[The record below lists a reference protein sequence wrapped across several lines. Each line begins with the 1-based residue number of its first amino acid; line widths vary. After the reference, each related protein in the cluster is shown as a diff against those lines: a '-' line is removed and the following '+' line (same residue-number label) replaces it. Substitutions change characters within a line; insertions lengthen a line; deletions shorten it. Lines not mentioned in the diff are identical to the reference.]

1 MSLKRLFLAAATALL
16 IAAPAGQGMAQS
28 KPAALK
34 LGVDVDAGTLDPRT
48 ARDTTAYRAVN
59 LIYDGLVQLSP
70 DLKPVP
76 NLAVS
81 WENPDPLT
89 YIFKLRDG
97 VKFQDG
103 TPLTAE
109 DVVFTFSTILDPKL
123 ASVSRALYTPI
134 AKIESLDAKTVKF
147 TLSAPYSPLLSYLD
161 MGIVSKKAT
170 EAGDIGQKPVGTGP
184 MKLGNWAKGSK
195 ITLVANDEFWGGKIP
210 VTQLDLVVIGDN
222 TARAQALEAGD
233 LDFIQSPLSP
243 QDIKR
248 LAGNAKFGN
257 AVTSWLG
264 VTDLNFNTPDP
275 RIAGPA
281 MRRALAMLVDQTTIV
296 DKIYEGV
303 DKVATSVLMP
313 TSWAYTDKVKQP
325 GFNVEGA
332 KKALADLG
340 WKDTNGDGILDKG
353 GQKLTITLSTHS
365 EDPSRVQSVEYMQ
378 TVFKQAGIDVQLRIT
393 DWPSFST
400 NYVQKSMHQVAL
412 LGWLNIVDPDRLTF
426 GQLSTGGSTN
436 WGKYSNPKL
445 DEPLQKGRTALKI
458 EDRKAAYEAAAAVVA
473 QDLPYYIVSYQGY
486 QMFYNKALG
495 DLPVDARG
503 NFRNLFVGK

>member
-1 MSLKRLFLAAATALL
+1 M
-16 IAAPAGQGMAQS
+16 
-28 KPAALK
+28 
-34 LGVDVDAGTLDPRT
+34 
-48 ARDTTAYRAVN
+48 
-59 LIYDGLVQLSP
+59 
-70 DLKPVP
+70 
-76 NLAVS
+76 S
-81 WENPDPLT
+81 WEKPDPLT

-97 VKFQDG
+97 VKFHDG

-109 DVVFTFSTILDPKL
+109 DVVFTFGSILDPKL

-134 AKIESLDAKTVKF
+134 AKIEVARRQDGQVHAVGALLAAAQ
-147 TLSAPYSPLLSYLD
+147 LSRPRHRLQEA
-161 MGIVSKKAT
+161 A

-248 LAGNAKFGN
+248 LSGNAKFGK
-257 AVTSWLG
+257 AVTSGLG
-264 VTDLNFNTPDP
+264 VTYLNFNTADP
-275 RIAGPA
+275 MIADPA
-281 MRRALAMLVDQTTIV
+281 MRRALAMLVDQSTIV

-332 KKALADLG
+332 KKALRRASAG
-340 WKDTNGDGILDKG
+340 RTPTATASSTRAARSS
-353 GQKLTITLSTHS
+353 TITLSTHS

-378 TVFKQAGIDVQLRIT
+378 TVFKQAGVDVQLRIT

-426 GQLSTGGSTN
+426 GSFPPAARPTGASIPIPSSTS
-436 WGKYSNPKL
+436 
-445 DEPLQKGRTALKI
+445 RC
-458 EDRKAAYEAAAAVVA
+458 RRAA
-473 QDLPYYIVSYQGY
+473 P
-486 QMFYNKALG
+486 
-495 DLPVDARG
+495 R
-503 NFRNLFVGK
+503 